1 MNQNNHPQGTARLDD
16 DAPIDEVDEQLV
28 AYLDGELRPQERAE
42 LEQRLGHDSNL
53 RARLRTLQNGWDLL
67 DDLPM
72 ATPSAVLL
80 ESTIR
85 MAATTATLGKPS
97 TQERPL
103 KRVFESKVFWLT
115 LLTMLA
121 FGIGAGGA
129 RVREAIRFR
138 TELTE
143 LPIAIHT
150 DAYLHATDLALM
162 RTLMQMPQWQQ
173 TVSIAERFGE
183 WDFRL
188 HQQIDLA
195 TIPERQKLLQ
205 QLPLEHQQVVL
216 QSWQQFE
223 KLDASDRR
231 LVMETAE
238 RVAAQSDA
246 ENVLATMDRFAR
258 WRDSLAPAQRDLIA
272 SGDLDQRMRAIEE
285 SLQRTVRLWTQQT
298 SRLLTD
304 NDIET
309 IYHALRHIARLRI
322 LAIDFTGLPMVPPAL
337 RSFGSKD
344 QMMEPRTEAFF
355 LRRLFESVEPMP
367 SDSNPRLANPSDRD
381 AGAVSGGNSR
391 GGNEPSRFG
400 PPPGLDFL
408 APTLGALRPV
418 IDQMRGP
425 LREDE
430 LWMIESVLSDELT
443 EFLAAAG
450 GIESLQE
457 ELLRSWADETLRRT
471 ASNRSGTTVSERY
484 ELLDP
489 SRRDQLDL
497 LPPDKMLESL
507 RDDDRR
513 RRP

>member
-1 MNQNNHPQGTARLDD
+1 MNQNNHPQGAARLAD

-28 AYLDGELRPQERAE
+28 AYLDGELQPDERSE

-72 ATPSAVLL
+72 ATPSAILL

-85 MAATTATLGKPS
+85 MAAMTASKGEPS
-97 TQERPL
+97 ATSRPL

-115 LLTMLA
+115 LLSMLA
-121 FGIGAGGA
+121 LGIGAGGA
-129 RVREAIRFR
+129 RVRETIRFR
-138 TELTE
+138 AELAE
-143 LPIAIHT
+143 LPLAIHT
-150 DAYLHATDLALM
+150 DAYLHASDLSLM

-173 TVSIAERFGE
+173 AVSIADRFGE

-188 HQQIDLA
+188 HQQIDSA
-195 TIPERQKLLQ
+195 TIQERQKLLQ
-205 QLPLEHQQVVL
+205 QLPIEHQQVVM
-216 QSWQQFE
+216 QAWQQYE
-223 KLDASDRR
+223 KLAPPDRR

-238 RVAAQSDA
+238 RVAAQSDT
-246 ENVLATMDRFAR
+246 ENVLATMDRYAR
-258 WRDSLAPAQRDLIA
+258 WRDSLAAAQRDLIA
-272 SGDLDQRMRAIEE
+272 SGDPETRMQAIEE
-285 SLQRTVRLWTQQT
+285 SLQRTVRQWTQQT

-309 IYHALRHIARLRI
+309 IYHSLRHIARLRI
-322 LAIDFTGLPMVPPAL
+322 LAIDFTELPMAHYAL
-337 RSFGSKD
+337 RSYGSKD

-355 LRRLFESVEPMP
+355 LRRLFEAVEPISTENNSRP
-367 SDSNPRLANPSDRD
+367 PNPLERD
-381 AGAVSGGNSR
+381 SGGLISGANR
-391 GGNEPSRFG
+391 PGNEPSRFG

-408 APTLGALRPV
+408 APALGSLRPV
-418 IDQMRGP
+418 IDKMRGP

-430 LWMIESVLSDELT
+430 LWMIESVLGDEMT
-443 EFLAAAG
+443 EFLAAAS